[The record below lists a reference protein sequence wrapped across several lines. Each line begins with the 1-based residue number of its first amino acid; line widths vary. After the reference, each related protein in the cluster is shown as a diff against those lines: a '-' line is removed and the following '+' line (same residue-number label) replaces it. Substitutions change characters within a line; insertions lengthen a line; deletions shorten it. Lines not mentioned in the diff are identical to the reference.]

1 MKILI
6 KGANWIGDAVMS
18 IPALRR
24 TRMAFPDAS
33 IALHT
38 RRWAEG
44 VFRDAGIFDE
54 IISYDPSGS
63 KMRTVIEQAK
73 VLRRHSFDAAVLL
86 PNSFESAMTVGLAGI
101 PRRFGYRTDGR
112 RILLTDSL
120 PVPEWKSVRHE
131 SEFYSNLADLFIKS
145 MGGEAG
151 SAPTETSLTVSLERK
166 SGAINRL
173 ASFGMGYGFPVVAI
187 GAGSTNSMAK
197 RWPAEY
203 FAKLCENLSSSFDA
217 EIVLLGAANEADVG
231 AELLKL
237 TDAKLLD
244 LIGKTDLSEATATLA
259 IVDLFVSNDMGLAH
273 IAASLGTPTLTIFG
287 PTNETATAPL
297 GPNARFVREV
307 VECSPCMLRECPI
320 DHRCMTRLTPER
332 VFEVASEMLNP
343 RIAQND
349 RDQS

>member
-1 MKILI
+1 MKILV
-6 KGANWIGDAVMS
+6 KGTNWIGDAVMS
-18 IPALRR
+18 LPAVRR
-24 TRMAFPDAS
+24 IRSAFPEAFV
-33 IALHT
+33 ALHT

-44 VFRDAGIFDE
+44 VFRDTDLFDE
-54 IISYDPSGS
+54 IISFEPAGS
-63 KMRTVIEQAK
+63 KMRTVIDQSK
-73 VLRRHSFDAAVLL
+73 SLRRCSFDVAVLL
-86 PNSFESAMTVGLAGI
+86 PNSFESAMTVRLAGI

-120 PVPEWKSVRHE
+120 PVPEWKCKRHE
-131 SEFYSNLADLFIKS
+131 SEYYSKLAEYVVRS
-145 MGGEAG
+145 MDGETG
-151 SAPTETSLTVSLERK
+151 SASTEPLLTVSSERRTG
-166 SGAINRL
+166 STQTL
-173 ASFGMGYGFPVVAI
+173 ASLGVRSGSPVIAI
-187 GAGSTNSMAK
+187 GAGSTNSLAK
-197 RWPAEY
+197 RWPVEY
-203 FAKLCENLSSSFDA
+203 FAKLCDVLSSAFGA
-217 EIVLLGAANEADVG
+217 QVVLLGAENEVDVG
-231 AELLKL
+231 AQLSKL
-237 TDAKLLD
+237 SGAKVLD
-244 LIGKTDLSEATATLA
+244 LTGKTDLSEATATLA

-332 VFEVASEMLNP
+332 VFEVASEMLNS